1 MRQSRFRGCL
11 GDIAAVGARSG
22 AVRPLPGPVVGSV
35 VRGASDGCIGRRDAV
50 RCNELAHVLG
60 PATRRWALAVACIV
74 EVALNGAT
82 TKDVNPRVP
91 RTPSEITIDA
101 LACIDAGATI
111 VHNHNDEFLWAEG
124 GIHAADPYLAAWKP
138 ILDVHP
144 DVLLYAT
151 MASGGPGIA
160 IEARWGHQA
169 ELARA
174 GVSRIGLVD
183 PGSLSLG
190 LLDENGM
197 PMALDLVYVNTYADA
212 LYMVKQ
218 CADLGLAP
226 SISIFDPSFLRV
238 ALAFHDAQALP
249 RGVLIKL
256 YFGGNIP
263 FGLPPTIASLE
274 AYLGMLDGSDLPWLV
289 AVLGGDVV
297 ESGLAQAALDR
308 GGHLRVGLEDYAG
321 TRTPR
326 NVELVEQLAELITA
340 SGRTIA
346 TVEETHQIL
355 GIPVNR

>member
-1 MRQSRFRGCL
+1 M
-11 GDIAAVGARSG
+11 AV
-22 AVRPLPGPVVGSV
+22 P
-35 VRGASDGCIGRRDAV
+35 CIIEA
-50 RCNELAHVLG
+50 
-60 PATRRWALAVACIV
+60 
-74 EVALNGAT
+74 ALNGGT
-82 TKDVNPRVP
+82 PKVVNPRVP
-91 RTPSEITIDA
+91 RTPSEITLDA
-101 LACIDAGATI
+101 LRCIDAGATI
-111 VHNHNDEFLWAEG
+111 VHNHNDEFLWADRG
-124 GIHAADPYLAAWKP
+124 LHAAGPYLAAWEP
-138 ILDVHP
+138 ILDAHP

-160 IEARWGHQA
+160 IEDRWGHQV

-183 PGSLSLG
+183 PGSVSLG
-190 LLDENGM
+190 LLDDDGM

-218 CADLGLAP
+218 CAELGLAP

-238 ALAFHDAQALP
+238 ALAVHDARALP
-249 RGVLIKL
+249 PGALIKL

-263 FGLPPTIASLE
+263 FGLPPTTASLE
-274 AYLGMLDGSDLPWLV
+274 AYLAMLDGSDLPWLV

-321 TRTPR
+321 TRSPS
-326 NVELVEQLAELITA
+326 NVELVEQLAEMIMA

-346 TVEETHQIL
+346 TAEETHQIL
-355 GIPVNR
+355 GIPLTR